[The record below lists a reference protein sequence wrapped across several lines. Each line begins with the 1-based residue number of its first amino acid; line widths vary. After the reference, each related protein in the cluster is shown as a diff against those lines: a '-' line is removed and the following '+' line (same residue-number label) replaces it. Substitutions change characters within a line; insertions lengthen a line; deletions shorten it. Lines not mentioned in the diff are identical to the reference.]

1 MTPRFFETAGS
12 RLGAGPR
19 AFQAV
24 HIIAFPIQK
33 RKEQREKMEKRI
45 AESWSGD
52 TDTVSIRK
60 SDSVQAGADNGIS
73 AEETADAIKMEPVIY
88 TKTGEASKSESGT
101 NISVSV

>member
-33 RKEQREKMEKRI
+33 RKEQNNENPSFFPPRFWRGRTARPLKRRPR
-45 AESWSGD
+45 A
-52 TDTVSIRK
+52 RFP
-60 SDSVQAGADNGIS
+60 GAR
-73 AEETADAIKMEPVIY
+73 
-88 TKTGEASKSESGT
+88 T
-101 NISVSV
+101 N